1 MNTRLKPETMATH
14 HIMQDGQII
23 HLRGDVEPNQRLV
36 NGVWCD
42 LGAGANVQK
51 WAARINQK
59 PTVIKTVEIA
69 APKVYPRK
77 NVLGAYQ
84 GD

>member
-1 MNTRLKPETMATH
+1 MNSKFKPEIQATH
-14 HIMQDGQII
+14 HFVQDGQII
-23 HLRGDVEPNQRLV
+23 HLRGDIEPNQRLV

-42 LGAGANVQK
+42 LSGGVNVSK
-51 WAARINQK
+51 WASRTNQK
-59 PTVIKTVEIA
+59 PVVINTVEIA

-77 NVLGAYQ
+77 NIAGAYQ